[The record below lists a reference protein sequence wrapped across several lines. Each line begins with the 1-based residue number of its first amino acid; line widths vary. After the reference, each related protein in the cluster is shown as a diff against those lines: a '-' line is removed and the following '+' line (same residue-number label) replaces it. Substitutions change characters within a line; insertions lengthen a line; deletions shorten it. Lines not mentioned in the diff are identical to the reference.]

1 MDDIMKS
8 KTLEVFKETL
18 ENDDPELIYE
28 GDVETINHF
37 NLLMKAGSLD
47 VINKILGCNMC
58 MMNYRYDN
66 DPAILII
73 FSIPIVSKIGN
84 KQMADRVME
93 IVENV
98 EKCFITVDYT
108 NSKEVKDDKFVY
120 ITIVKKIMHSQN

>member
-1 MDDIMKS
+1 MPGQDPPVLQTVSDI
-8 KTLEVFKETL
+8 
-18 ENDDPELIYE
+18 
-28 GDVETINHF
+28 ETINHF
-37 NLLMKAGSLD
+37 FLLIKAGSLD
-47 VINKILGCNMC
+47 VINKILGCKMC